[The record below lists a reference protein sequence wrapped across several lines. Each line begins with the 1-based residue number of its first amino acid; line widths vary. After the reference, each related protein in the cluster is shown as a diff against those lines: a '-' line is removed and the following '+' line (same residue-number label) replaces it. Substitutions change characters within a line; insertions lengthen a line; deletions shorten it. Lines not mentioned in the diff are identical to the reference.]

1 MSKVIQS
8 FEAKELKKRSWS
20 VRLADDLTST
30 FGSISFLTFNILF
43 FAFWILMNIGYLPNL
58 PILDPFPFPLMTT
71 IVSLEAIILTLIV
84 LMSQNRQSFISNLR
98 EEIDMQVNIASER
111 EITKILQVLVK
122 IASKQGIKLDDKDL
136 DEMLKVIEVSY
147 LERKLA
153 EQLEGK
159 RFNPIQKVF
168 ERVTSSLETI
178 SPKP

>member
-1 MSKVIQS
+1 
-8 FEAKELKKRSWS
+8 
-20 VRLADDLTST
+20 
-30 FGSISFLTFNILF
+30 
-43 FAFWILMNIGYLPNL
+43 MNTGKITPH

-111 EITKILQVLVK
+111 EITKILQILVK
-122 IASKQGIKLDDKDL
+122 VASKQGIKLDDTDL

-153 EQLEGK
+153 EQLENG
-159 RFNPIQKVF
+159 RVNPLQKVVR
-168 ERVTSSLETI
+168 EVSETLT
-178 SPKP
+178 PKN